1 MSVKELL
8 YKIVS
13 SISNLA
19 SSQKEELSE
28 IKVILMKNIENGKVI
43 GLYNMN
49 LKYYCSFKTSK
60 GKMRYLIVSLNSIKQ
75 TFTLVVYLY

>member
-1 MSVKELL
+1 MSVKVLF

-19 SSQKEELSE
+19 SSWKEELSE
-28 IKVILMKNIENGKVI
+28 IKVILMKNIEYGKVI

-49 LKYYCSFKTSK
+49 LKHCHSCKT
-60 GKMRYLIVSLNSIKQ
+60 GKEKILYLAVPLN
-75 TFTLVVYLY
+75 FY